1 MANTGYLRIYFVVK
15 VLSSS
20 QKCTITLI
28 GGDVLQEKPSFP
40 LVSLKFSKH
49 TVGFCVNI
57 MDFLY
62 FGPTAVM

>member
-28 GGDVLQEKPSFP
+28 GGDVLQEIPWFCYSKT
-40 LVSLKFSKH
+40 KFS
-49 TVGFCVNI
+49 
-57 MDFLY
+57 
-62 FGPTAVM
+62 FGIFEVF